1 MADTRGTSFVG
12 LTLSR
17 LFARPLVP
25 VMGTYLTYV
34 VDRRAGSALALTFGL
49 TAHRYVSA
57 AVYPIAGRLSDRTG
71 SGMGRRVPYMVVG
84 LLTTAVAV
92 WLFTVVDGY
101 WPLVL
106 AIVVAREG
114 MAINTVA
121 RAGVTPDIFG
131 RSRWVLALLA
141 VGAATLVPAGIILAV
156 VRYTWDQ
163 DDPNTWNL
171 TFRVAAVGLVLAA
184 LAVALFVREAPAS
197 RVAAAVA
204 ARRSWRQELRT
215 FLALPN
221 APALLLTV
229 LFLIAAIAA
238 TSRLLP
244 VWADRRLGAG
254 GSDMAGVSVA
264 IGVGSAVLVP
274 FGLLLASRV
283 HPRRFA
289 VFATVFGAAVVLAHV
304 LVTEIWMFVLASVIT
319 VPLTVAA
326 VVSLVPLIIKL
337 VPSADNVGESVGFL
351 LGGLAVVN
359 MAASYSS
366 AALVDI
372 TGDYRLIW
380 VVAAAF
386 TLAAAVPLS
395 RVVVPAGDERTDVRA
410 LLRDGIH
417 AAGLGSDA
425 AEGGVVK
432 RLFGGEVTPV
442 DVAGQAALLGEH
454 AYDDAPPHA

>member
-1 MADTRGTSFVG
+1 VADTRKASFAG

-34 VDRRAGSALALTFGL
+34 VDRRAGSALAVTFGL

-71 SGMGRRVPYMVVG
+71 AGLGRRVPYMVVG

-106 AIVVAREG
+106 AIVLAREG

-121 RAGVTPDIFG
+121 RAGVTPDVFG
-131 RSRWVLALLA
+131 RSRWVLAVLA
-141 VGAATLVPAGIILAV
+141 VGAATLVPAGIILAII
-156 VRYTWDQ
+156 RYTWDQ
-163 DDPNTWNL
+163 NDPASWNL
-171 TFRVAAVGLVLAA
+171 TFRVASVGLVLAA
-184 LAVALFVREAPAS
+184 ISVALFVREAPAS

-204 ARRSWRQELRT
+204 AKRSWREELRT
-215 FLALPN
+215 FLARPN
-221 APALLLTV
+221 APELLLTV

-238 TSRLLP
+238 TGRLLP

-254 GSDMAGVSVA
+254 GADMAGVSVA
-264 IGVGSAVLVP
+264 IAVGSAVLAP
-274 FGLLLASRV
+274 FGLILASRV

-289 VFATVFGAAVVLAHV
+289 VFATVFGAGVVFAHV
-304 LVTEIWMFVLASVIT
+304 FVTEIWMFVLASIIT

-326 VVSLVPLIIKL
+326 IVSLVPMIIKL

-386 TLAAAVPLS
+386 TLAAAIPLS
-395 RVVVPAGDERTDVRA
+395 RVVVPPGNERTNVQT
-410 LLRDGIH
+410 LLRDGLD
-417 AAGLGSDA
+417 AAGLGKGD
-425 AEGGVVK
+425 EGGVVK

-442 DVAGQAALLGEH
+442 DVAGEAADER
-454 AYDDAPPHA
+454 